1 MEARM
6 ENPSTLTLIV
16 KGICLAGLLAGK
28 LAWAVPFSE
37 GNPELGKTLVEKNC
51 VSCHVSRLGGDGSAM
66 YTRNPRK
73 INSSSALLAQIRT
86 CNTMIGSKLFE
97 DEELHVASY
106 LNNTYY
112 KFDR

>member
-1 MEARM
+1 MKTRL
-6 ENPSTLTLIV
+6 ENPSTLPMIV
-16 KGICLAGLLAGK
+16 KGICVAGLFAGK

-37 GNPELGKTLVEKNC
+37 GNPELGKALVEKNC

-73 INSSSALLAQIRT
+73 INSSAALLAQIRT

-112 KFDR
+112 KFDH

>member
-1 MEARM
+1 MKTCPEA
-6 ENPSTLTLIV
+6 PSAVVIIA
-16 KGICLAGLLAGK
+16 KGICVAGLLASK
-28 LAWAVPFSE
+28 LVWADPFSE

-51 VSCHVSRLGGDGSAM
+51 VSCHVSRIGGDGSAM

-73 INSSSALLAQIRT
+73 INSSNALLAQIRM